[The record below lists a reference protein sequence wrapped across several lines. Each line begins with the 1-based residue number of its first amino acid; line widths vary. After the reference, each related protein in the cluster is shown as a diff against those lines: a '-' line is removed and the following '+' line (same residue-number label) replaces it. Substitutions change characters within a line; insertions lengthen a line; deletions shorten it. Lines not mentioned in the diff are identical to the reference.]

1 MLIKRVVPTS
11 HGHVHKSDPIFVLIN
26 YQKIVMKSNP
36 PPPPPHKNLTPTKD
50 IMVIFFTS
58 LGLMKSACKFVG
70 GKYAFSLIK
79 LENSDLLLYRDEI
92 RLNKYDTFNVSVQD
106 KPLLLHNTRYKINK

>member
-1 MLIKRVVPTS
+1 MLIKPVVPTS

-26 YQKIVMKSNP
+26 YQKIVIKSNP
-36 PPPPPHKNLTPTKD
+36 SPPPPPHKNLTPTKD

-70 GKYAFSLIK
+70 GNMHF
-79 LENSDLLLYRDEI
+79 
-92 RLNKYDTFNVSVQD
+92 
-106 KPLLLHNTRYKINK
+106 P